1 MNHKITYILLLTL
14 FLITIPCFSQQWST
28 LPVDVVVGMNTSTA
42 GTALTSTIGNAGT
55 TSSTCTVGTSCFW
68 GTPMVGFTVGA
79 NQGIFTN
86 LGAVHLNSGTT
97 YPAGT
102 LNYNNIAHNDADN
115 NTTLQF
121 SFSSGITNITEGM
134 SMTLGFPDSLSG
146 SDWDL
151 SVLFDSSGNF
161 AATQINNYCFGSAL
175 NMTGVRVESKGP
187 SGVIIHSP
195 CVPITNQGSYYFST
209 NYNLVSGAG
218 LFANYV
224 SGGTI
229 SGSAQQTCNVTF
241 STGGGGTA
249 TAVLSASN
257 TIGEFNGV
265 PTTTWSSAP
274 TTATLSNGTATC
286 SGTIT
291 ITSTVMGLATLYVFT
306 PGGTPIG
313 SPVAVAEPSG
323 NTLNDVIIGNNES
336 GNNSGTTTYFQNIMF
351 DWTNHANPLMWTN
364 TLQWNGIIA
373 PQRAVNWKN
382 AGVIGGIP
390 DSAWAQCVT
399 AACNTVTAGPSTSIT
414 VTQINAA
421 ITSATANTYVLFPAG
436 TYSLSGP
443 INFTRSNVAI
453 RGVGPTQT
461 IVAVTSGS
469 GCLGASSSICIT
481 SADNNY
487 KSAMSNEAS
496 WTNGYAQGS
505 TSITLASVP
514 NLIIGNQIILDQ
526 LDNTSDNGGI
536 MVSQSTATGTG
547 VSPGTAGPYSVS
559 GNTGGAQQCASTTSP
574 SGCYEQQQ
582 IVTVTGCNSSTT
594 VGTACTGTNTVVTI
608 SPAIYM
614 PNWSAANS
622 PRAWWATSPVT
633 NDGVENMTIDSTNCS
648 GCIGIEFF
656 NASNSWVKSVRGIEA
671 SRAHVQFQYANH
683 ITVRDSYFFLGQGSG
698 AASYGIES
706 YSGSDNLI
714 ENNIFHAVT
723 TPHLC
728 NGPCSGS
735 VFDYNYSINEFY
747 TGSVGYNIPAH
758 GDHTAGVDTAL
769 NEGNVQNGMTAD
781 AIHGTSN
788 LVTYFRNY
796 FTGTQPVC
804 WSSSSNTSTPALTY
818 STATYTTCNNNRQP
832 ANLYAYHRGYNMV
845 GNVLG
850 TTGINTTYE
859 TCSAD
864 TTVFYM
870 GCGNSPVPSD
880 VNVLSTTLLWGNAD
894 SATGF
899 SSPRFNSSEVPSTL
913 TATQI
918 LFNNPVPASTTLP
931 SSFLYTST
939 PSWWPS
945 GKAFPSIGPDVTS
958 GTISGVDGHVN
969 TIPAQDCYNN
979 IGGNANGTTGVLPF
993 NPATCYTLT
1002 PASMLIRIRFGN
1014 TIRF

>member
-1 MNHKITYILLLTL
+1 M

-68 GTPMVGFTVGA
+68 GTPMTGFTVGA

-121 SFSSGITNITEGM
+121 SFSSGITNVTEGM

-175 NMTGVRVESKGP
+175 SMTGVRVESKGP

-195 CVPITNQGSYYFST
+195 CIPITNQGSYYFST

-241 STGGGGTA
+241 STGGGGMA

-382 AGVIGGIP
+382 AGVVGGIP
-390 DSAWAQCVT
+390 DAAWSQCVT
-399 AACNTVTAGPSTSIT
+399 TACNTVVTGPASSIT
-414 VTQINAA
+414 AAQINAA
-421 ITSATANTYVLFPAG
+421 IASASANTYVSIPAG
-436 TYSLSGP
+436 TYSLTGP
-443 INFTRSNVAI
+443 INYAGKSNVVL
-453 RGVGPTQT
+453 RGAGATQT
-461 IVAVTSGS
+461 TIATTSGS
-469 GCLGASSSICIT
+469 GCLGAAASICIT

-487 KSAMSNEAS
+487 KSAMSNEVS

-505 TSITLASVP
+505 TSLTLTSVP
-514 NLIIGNQIILDQ
+514 NLVIGNPIILDQ
-526 LDNTSDNGGI
+526 LDSTSDNGGVL
-536 MVSQSTATGTG
+536 VSQSTTTGTG
-547 VSPGTAGPYSVS
+547 ISPGSAGPYAVS
-559 GNTGGAQQCASTTSP
+559 GNTGGSGICANPTSP
-574 SGCYEQQQ
+574 VGCYEQQQ
-582 IVTVTGCNSSTT
+582 IVMVTGCNGSTT
-594 VGTACTGTNTVVTI
+594 VGTACSGTNTIVTI

-622 PRAWWATSPVT
+622 PRAWWSTSPAT
-633 NDGVENMTIDSTNCS
+633 NDGVENMTIDSTNCT

-656 NASNSWVKSVRGIEA
+656 NASNSWTKGIRSIQP
-671 SRAHVQFQYANH
+671 SRAHVQIQYGNH
-683 ITVRDSYFFLGQGSG
+683 ITNRDSYDFMTQGIG
-698 AASYGIES
+698 VASYGQES
-706 YSGSDNLI
+706 YSGSDNLT
-714 ENNIFHAVT
+714 ENNVYQAVT

-735 VFDYNYSINEFY
+735 VFDYNYSINGFY
-747 TGSVGYNIPAH
+747 TSSVDYNIPAH

-804 WSSSSNTSTPALTY
+804 WASSSNTSTPSLAY
-818 STATYTTCNNNRQP
+818 STATYAACSNNRQP
-832 ANLYAYHRGYNMV
+832 ANLYAYHRGYNMI

-859 TCSAD
+859 GCSAD
-864 TTVFYM
+864 TTVYYM
-870 GCGNSPVPSD
+870 GCGNSTVPADS
-880 VNVLSTTLLWGNAD
+880 NVLATTLLWGNTD

-899 SSPRFNSSEVPSTL
+899 SSPRFNASEVPSGL
-913 TATQI
+913 KATQTI
-918 LFNNPVPASTTLP
+918 FVNPVPASTTLP

-939 PSWWPS
+939 PSWWTS
-945 GKAFPSIGPDVTS
+945 GKAFPPIGPDVTT
-958 GTISGVDGHVN
+958 GTISGVGGHVN

-979 IGGNANGTTGVLPF
+979 MGGNVNGTSGVLTFDPT
-993 NPATCYTLT
+993 TCYTASLPPSVT
-1002 PASMLIRIRFGN
+1002 PTIFRGGN
-1014 TIRF
+1014 VVRH